1 MLNVKPGRRLA
12 FDYGDVR
19 IGVAISDNLGFLATP
34 RGFLK
39 NDETLES
46 EITKLFQEYD
56 PIYVAVGIPKHL
68 SGESSAKE
76 SSVRTFINFLNEK
89 YAVDI
94 REIDERMTTLSANKL
109 LQSNGKDSKQA
120 KNLIDAA
127 AAAIILESAL
137 RAEGN
142 E

>member
-1 MLNVKPGRRLA
+1 MKPGRRLA

-34 RGFLK
+34 RGFIK
-39 NDETLES
+39 NDDSLEK

-68 SGESSAKE
+68 SGEPSAKE
-76 SSVRTFINFLNEK
+76 MGVRKFIQFLTEVF
-89 YAVDI
+89 AVEI
-94 REIDERMTTLSANKL
+94 REIDERMTTVSAGKF
-109 LQSNGKDSKQA
+109 LQNSGKDSKQS

-137 RAEGN
+137 RAEEN
-142 E
+142 S